1 MNNRDK
7 EGAFIRANEAAQ
19 LNQQN
24 LLQAKDNLLAE
35 EDTEELDAVQI
46 EAEDLEQE
54 GIDVSIHVLS
64 LLCQTRKMLDVGRA
78 YWRWKQDGK
87 YPFHI
92 VQLEQHGQL
101 FFNLIS

>member
-54 GIDVSIHVLS
+54 GIDVSILS
-64 LLCQTRKMLDVGRA
+64 FLCQIRKMLDVRRA
-78 YWRWKQDGK
+78 Y
-87 YPFHI
+87 
-92 VQLEQHGQL
+92 
-101 FFNLIS
+101 

>member
-54 GIDVSIHVLS
+54 GIDVSILS
-64 LLCQTRKMLDVGRA
+64 FLCRIRKMLDVRRA
-78 YWRWKQDGK
+78 Y
-87 YPFHI
+87 
-92 VQLEQHGQL
+92 
-101 FFNLIS
+101 

>member
-35 EDTEELDAVQI
+35 EDTEELDAVQV

-54 GIDVSIHVLS
+54 GIDVSILS
-64 LLCQTRKMLDVGRA
+64 LLCQTWQMVDVGRA
-78 YWRWKQDGK
+78 Y
-87 YPFHI
+87 
-92 VQLEQHGQL
+92 
-101 FFNLIS
+101 

>member
-54 GIDVSIHVLS
+54 GIDVSILS
-64 LLCQTRKMLDVGRA
+64 LLCQTWQMVDVGRA
-78 YWRWKQDGK
+78 Y
-87 YPFHI
+87 
-92 VQLEQHGQL
+92 
-101 FFNLIS
+101 

>member
-1 MNNRDK
+1 MCFLGLQLVVNNRDK

-19 LNQQN
+19 LKQQN

-54 GIDVSIHVLS
+54 GIDVSILA
-64 LLCQTRKMLDVGRA
+64 LLCQTRQNYIENVSFTLCNLRNLDNSFLT
-78 YWRWKQDGK
+78 Q
-87 YPFHI
+87 
-92 VQLEQHGQL
+92 
-101 FFNLIS
+101 

>member
-54 GIDVSIHVLS
+54 GIDVSILG
-64 LLCQTRKMLDVGRA
+64 LLCQTRQMLDVGRA
-78 YWRWKQDGK
+78 FEDKK
-87 YPFHI
+87 LH
-92 VQLEQHGQL
+92 
-101 FFNLIS
+101 